1 MDLVYHQNIVAV
13 KTPTPIQS
21 TKITYKR
28 KLTNCQNLSF
38 NTIAKPIEV
47 MQSQAANNTKN
58 AGSSLANCDLV
69 SVTSNFIVAL

>member
-47 MQSQAANNTKN
+47 TK
-58 AGSSLANCDLV
+58 
-69 SVTSNFIVAL
+69 IP